1 MMLIVHPNMNE
12 RSAGQNILLID
23 DDELIAGSLRHYL
36 STQGCA
42 ADVAVDAT
50 SGEALMRANA
60 YSVVVVD
67 PYLTARVRSEE
78 HAVIDTIRALQ
89 PGAAVIVLTAY
100 ASSALLRLADDGHV
114 NAVVSKP
121 QPVIALGQRILQ
133 CGHSPIVRSQENQ

>member
-1 MMLIVHPNMNE
+1 MK
-12 RSAGQNILLID
+12 SILLID

-42 ADVAVDAT
+42 ADVALDAS

-67 PYLTARVRSEE
+67 PYLTARIQSEE

-89 PGAAVIVLTAY
+89 PDAAVIILTAY

-114 NAVVSKP
+114 SEVVSKP
-121 QPVIALGQRILQ
+121 QPVISLGQRIVTASRSRGL
-133 CGHSPIVRSQENQ
+133 SPVVPRDVERDPC